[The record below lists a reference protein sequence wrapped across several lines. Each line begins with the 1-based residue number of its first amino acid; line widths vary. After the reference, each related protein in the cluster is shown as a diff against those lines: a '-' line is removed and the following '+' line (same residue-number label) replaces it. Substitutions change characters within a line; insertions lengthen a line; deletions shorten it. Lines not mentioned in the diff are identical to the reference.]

1 MKVVMCAAEMVP
13 FSKVGGLADVLG
25 ALPVALEKQG
35 CQVVVVVP
43 GYKDEGSAGIKIESL
58 SPDISVAN
66 IGKATKV
73 YFVESKKFFDRDG
86 IYGDLDQDYED
97 NLDRFLYFSRRTI
110 ALLKEIDFSPEIL
123 HLHDWHTCLVAILLK
138 ELYARERFFKQ
149 TKTVLTIHNVVYQ
162 GQFSKQEFPKLGL
175 PSRLLG
181 PEGLEFYGRLNLLK
195 GGIEYCDA
203 ISTVSPTYSRE
214 IQTEEYGAGLAGVL
228 KKHRSSLIGIL
239 NGVDYSIWDPKSD
252 KYIASNYLSDNLEG
266 KSKDKEDLQRACGFN
281 IRADL
286 ALFGMVTRLTEQKG
300 IDLLI
305 KAIDQICGMNL
316 QLVVL
321 GMPDTKFYPVLEGL
335 AKRYPGKFCLRPGF
349 DNPLAHKV
357 YAGSDLFL
365 MPSKYEPCGL
375 SQLISFRYGTL
386 PLVFKTGG
394 LADTVSPENGFVF
407 DRYDQ
412 QGLVES
418 LQRAISAYADK
429 PRWDRLVKKV
439 MKYDFSWDEAARQ
452 YLELYERVQKS

>member
-1 MKVVMCAAEMVP
+1 MKVAMCAAEMVP

-25 ALPVALEKQG
+25 ALPAALEKQG

-43 GYKDEGSAGIKIESL
+43 GHKDKSSAGIKIESL
-58 SPDISVAN
+58 SADISVAN
-66 IGKATKV
+66 VGKATKV